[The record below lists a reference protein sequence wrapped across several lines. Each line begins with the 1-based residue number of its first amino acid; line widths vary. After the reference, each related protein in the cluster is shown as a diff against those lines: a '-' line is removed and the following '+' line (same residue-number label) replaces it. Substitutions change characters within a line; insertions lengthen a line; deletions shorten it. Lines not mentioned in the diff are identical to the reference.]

1 MPKNALCK
9 KQEKPAAITTV
20 EVAEMMEVRH
30 SDILQKLEGTNKTD
44 GTVKTKGI
52 IPVLSERNFPLA
64 DYFIESTYIDAQGK
78 PRKCYD
84 CTRLG
89 CDFLANKFT
98 GEKGIIFTA
107 KYVKRFNE
115 MEQVVH
121 SLDINKALAEFKGQ
135 IMGLVDE
142 QLGIAI
148 KQVERKC
155 SEYYKPSCADK
166 SSISHYIKKRLG
178 IAKADEEYE
187 LVKERVLIR
196 LGARKWEDID
206 IETLR
211 NSMDIIDE
219 SIRILKMERPY
230 EQTSLFEKKGA

>member
-1 MPKNALCK
+1 MPKNVLCRK
-9 KQEKPAAITTV
+9 EEKPVTISTV

-30 SDILQKLEGTNKTD
+30 SDILQKLEGTTKAD

-52 IPVLSERNFPLA
+52 IPVLAERKFPLS
-64 DYFIESTYIDAQGK
+64 DYFIESIYTDSSGK
-78 PRKCYD
+78 KNKCYD
-84 CTRLG
+84 CTKMG

-107 KYVKRFNE
+107 KYVKRFND
-115 MEQVVH
+115 MEGTIQT
-121 SLDINKALAEFKGQ
+121 LGINKALAEFKGQ
-135 IMGLVDE
+135 IIGLVDE
-142 QLGIAI
+142 QIGNAI
-148 KQVERKC
+148 KQVEKKC

-166 SSISHYIKKRLG
+166 TSISHYIKKRLG
-178 IAKADEEYE
+178 ITKADEEYE

-196 LGARKWEDID
+196 LGASKWEDVD

-219 SIRILKMERPY
+219 SIRVLKMERPY
-230 EQTSLFEKKGA
+230 EQTSLFDRKGA